1 MRKKPDR
8 DAKAYATHRWYE
20 REFHLG
26 LVVGAIDPTMPVSGI
41 TLATVDAF
49 CEFWTDLKARA
60 AENLRERFGWR
71 SAWNRMDAFG
81 CLLRDLRGRANG
93 FVYPE
98 RATTAFEESK
108 ATVAGPMMA
117 IQTYDAARLKK
128 ILVKG
133 DDRLRLYVYCAL
145 NFGMYQ
151 SDIGQ
156 QVSRR
161 HSEEH
166 GRLIEIGGETYLQW
180 HRHKLRRRQRA
191 QMRQDDRERPV
202 LLTHYV
208 WPETRKLLDLHAA
221 PLDNARN
228 LWLLNGSQ
236 QPLWRQEAHHKRPV
250 DNVSTAYYR
259 AARTAEVRLPFD

>member
-1 MRKKPDR
+1 MRKKADR

-26 LVVGAIDPTMPVSGI
+26 LVAGAIDPTMPVSGI

-60 AENLRERFGWR
+60 AENPRKRFGWR

-98 RATTAFEESK
+98 RVTAAFEEAT
-108 ATVAGPMMA
+108 ATVAGPMTA

-133 DDRLRLYVYCAL
+133 DDRLRLYVYCA
-145 NFGMYQ
+145 FT
-151 SDIGQ
+151 SACT
-156 QVSRR
+156 SRT
-161 HSEEH
+161 S
-166 GRLIEIGGETYLQW
+166 GNRLVGVTP
-180 HRHKLRRRQRA
+180 R
-191 QMRQDDRERPV
+191 
-202 LLTHYV
+202 
-208 WPETRKLLDLHAA
+208 
-221 PLDNARN
+221 
-228 LWLLNGSQ
+228 
-236 QPLWRQEAHHKRPV
+236 
-250 DNVSTAYYR
+250 STAG
-259 AARTAEVRLPFD
+259 